1 MAINSLE
8 GLFSTP
14 AQVRALQ
21 EQQQRQKGLSA
32 AELLLAGTSPRASSA
47 LPGLLQSFGANIAS
61 NIDRDAQNLVRRGAG
76 GLGSFAG
83 AAGKPE
89 LQQAL
94 MSASRSPEE
103 TQAMKMQARLKKAQ
117 GDYQGLKA
125 LGEELMR
132 EGNAKEA
139 YAVLQLADSM
149 APDASGGM
157 TNDIKNIL
165 FYAKN
170 ELKCDINDPECI
182 KEARDIYI
190 ETKRADTAEQ
200 KMEVT
205 GYDTIVAARDEAQT
219 NVRSMERINTAL
231 QTLDESNVNLGS
243 FANTRQGAIKLASQL
258 FGWKEGAE
266 SVENTALL
274 MAQTKAL
281 AGELLASGMLGT
293 GTAIS
298 DRDLE
303 TVKEIAGAA
312 ESLTP
317 ESMRKILEYNSK
329 MNKVKIDEYN
339 ERLNKYSD
347 SFYARTPEGR
357 KANFRVYAPELYM
370 PKEQPQD
377 TMGDVE
383 MVPFTEGE
391 VTRMVPVGAQIGTY
405 KGQRG
410 YLYEG
415 KFIPFEDSGE

>member
-21 EQQQRQKGLSA
+21 EEQQRQKGLSA

-94 MSASRSPEE
+94 MNASRSPEE
-103 TQAMKMQARLKKAQ
+103 TQAMKMQARLKRAK

-149 APDASGGM
+149 APDTSDGM

-182 KEARDIYI
+182 KQARDIYI
-190 ETKRADTAEQ
+190 ETKRADTSEQ

-205 GYDTIVAARDEAQT
+205 GYDTLVAARDEAESS
-219 NVRSMERINTAL
+219 VRSMERVNTAL
-231 QTLDESNVNLGS
+231 QTLDEGNVNLGS
-243 FANTRQGAIKLASQL
+243 FANTRQGALKLASQL

-274 MAQTKAL
+274 MAQTKTL
-281 AGELLASGMLGT
+281 AGELLSSGMLGT

-329 MNKVKIDEYN
+329 MNKIKIEAYN
-339 ERLNKYSD
+339 ERLNRYSD
-347 SFYARTPEGR
+347 TFYSRTPEGR

-370 PKEQPQD
+370 PKEKPQD

-391 VTRMVPVGAQIGTY
+391 VTYTIPVGSVVGT
-405 KGQRG
+405 KDGQRG

-415 KFIPFEDSGE
+415 KFFLFKDSGE